1 MCIGVS
7 WSIFSRG
14 ESLHLTILQLKT
26 IYLHLTGQV
35 QFEQYS
41 ASNKSKLKERVNIK
55 ILD

>member
-14 ESLHLTILQLKT
+14 ESLHLTTPIKN
-26 IYLHLTGQV
+26 HLPTGQV

-41 ASNKSKLKERVNIK
+41 AINKSKLKERVNIK

>member
-1 MCIGVS
+1 MCVGMS
-7 WSIFSRG
+7 WG
-14 ESLHLTILQLKT
+14 ILFQRRKLASNYYNLKT

-41 ASNKSKLKERVNIK
+41 ASKKSKLKIK